1 MTNMF
6 LSFLEIS
13 IPISLIIAVLLL
25 LTPFLNK
32 RYAAK
37 WKYWIWIVLALR
49 LIIPLGGNGGQPIA
63 DIQPQRETQ
72 TSSESEKTH
81 PDALADGTARGRVIV
96 EIPAQITTPIV
107 TQPEK
112 VGNSISML
120 DIIALV
126 WMLGVLLLISVH
138 LVSYFYYKHQIL
150 KKGKIV
156 KDNDVLRLL
165 LKLKHELH
173 INCTVSVIEYPEAAS
188 PLLIGFC
195 NHILVLPKGEYNSEE
210 LFFILKH
217 ELIHLKR
224 GDIYLKLLF
233 AVVNALHWFNPLIWI
248 MQKEATV
255 DMELSC
261 DERVTQGTDYATRKA
276 YTETLLST
284 LHKQGTKK
292 TVLSTG
298 FYGGKQIMKKRFK
311 NILAKKGKKSGV
323 AVLICAIMLAASLGT
338 LVGCSITKENTED
351 GSGSLETEDIQD
363 ENSQTDQPSP
373 ESGLDNNEHDSNDDE
388 SVNVDESAANQ
399 QESSKL
405 LETAES
411 SNSENETSN
420 MKETDNSFSYY
431 GTWEVKDYQSATVSA
446 LSSDD
451 MESFRGV
458 MIAYQSD
465 SILLDG
471 ENVTADDNFTYEID
485 DATYNYDSL
494 METYKANLG
503 EWWNN
508 ISEVTCVTIDSN
520 ESFFGN
526 QFFVVDSDTIWIYYE
541 GVFFLAK
548 NFDR

>member
-63 DIQPQRETQ
+63 DIQPQRETL

-112 VGNSISML
+112 AGHSISML

-126 WMLGVLLLISVH
+126 WMLGGLLLISVH

-233 AVVNALHWFNPLIWI
+233 AVVNAVHWFNPLIWI

-284 LHKQGTKK
+284 LHKQGAKK
-292 TVLSTG
+292 TILSTG

-311 NILAKKGKKSGV
+311 NILAKNGKKNGV

-338 LVGCSITKENTED
+338 LVGCSITKESTED

-373 ESGLDNNEHDSNDDE
+373 ESGLDNNEHDSNNDE

-405 LETAES
+405 PETAES

-420 MKETDNSFSYY
+420 MEKTDNSFSYY

-471 ENVTADDNFTYEID
+471 QNVTAEGNFTYEID
-485 DATYNYDSL
+485 DVTYNYDSL